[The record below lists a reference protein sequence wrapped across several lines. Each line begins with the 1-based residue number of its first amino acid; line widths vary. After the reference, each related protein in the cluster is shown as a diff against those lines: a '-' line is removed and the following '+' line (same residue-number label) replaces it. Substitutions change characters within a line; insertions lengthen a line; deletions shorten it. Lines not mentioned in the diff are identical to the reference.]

1 MNFLANFFSNF
12 MVNLGGSASTMCTMI
27 FFEPEMPKS
36 LREE

>member
-1 MNFLANFFSNF
+1 MNFLFNALSELISG
-12 MVNLGGSASTMCTMI
+12 VAKGASTYCALV

>member
-1 MNFLANFFSNF
+1 MNFIFNTLSELILSVARE
-12 MVNLGGSASTMCTMI
+12 ASTHCVLV